1 MHDAAAGMR
10 DEEEDDLPPESETRH
25 RVRETVQVLVT
36 RERGVYED
44 RSGSRTATAMD
55 RVGNW
60 LDDMP
65 AWGRWC
71 IVIGVLVLLN

>member
-1 MHDAAAGMR
+1 
-10 DEEEDDLPPESETRH
+10 
-25 RVRETVQVLVT
+25 VQVLVT